1 MPYNKMLIATLKCET
16 IAFKAL
22 INALNV
28 QMSEAQRLIDK
39 RRVFCN
45 GTLVESKNQI
55 LSGKLEVISYQNAA
69 RGEKPVF
76 ETEDFAVFDKQ
87 SGVLSHPNGR
97 KCEYSLCDEAWT
109 LYGKQAGVAHRLDR
123 ETSGLILIAKNKAAQ
138 RDLKGLFESKMVQK
152 EYLTLVYGLV
162 ESEFSVNLPMKL
174 AKNYDDIKTRM
185 KICDLKEGGKP
196 AITSFKRLEYFENIA
211 EIKAKMGI
219 CAENEGKRLNLSKD
233 FDLNGILNGDL
244 NKGEKLNSSKDFGLK
259 GGLNGI
265 LNGDLNKGELA
276 FESPCENVCKC
287 FENPAFKCGES
298 LSNGLSL
305 VLAKPLTGRQH
316 QIRLHLFHSTH
327 KILGEPLYGLKKPQI
342 ERLLDGKMS
351 EDERLFLT
359 GAKRLCLHSN
369 RLCFEFKGKKFDIVS
384 KRNIVAEFFE
394 ALSL

>member
-55 LSGKLEVISYQNAA
+55 LSGKLEIISYQNAA

-138 RDLKGLFESKMVQK
+138 RDLKALFESKMVQK
-152 EYLTLVYGLV
+152 EYLALVYGLV

-196 AITSFKRLEYFENIA
+196 AITNFKRLEFFENIA

-233 FDLNGILNGDL
+233 CDLNGALNEGERLNSKAYDLDGILNGDL
-244 NKGEKLNSSKDFGLK
+244 NGV
-259 GGLNGI
+259 
-265 LNGDLNKGELA
+265 LNKGEPA
-276 FESPCENVCKC
+276 FESPFENACKC

>member
-1 MPYNKMLIATLKCET
+1 MLIATLKCET

-22 INALNV
+22 INSLNV

-55 LSGKLEVISYQNAA
+55 LSGKLELISYQNAA

-109 LYGKQAGVAHRLDR
+109 LYGKDACVAHRLDR

-138 RDLKGLFESKMVQK
+138 RDLKALFEGKMVQK
-152 EYLTLVYGLV
+152 EYLALVYGLV

-185 KICDLKEGGKP
+185 KICPLENGGKP
-196 AITSFKRLEYFENIA
+196 AVTKFKRLEYFENIA
-211 EIKAKMGI
+211 DIRARMGI
-219 CAENEGKRLNLSKD
+219 CVENEDKRLNLSKG
-233 FDLNGILNGDL
+233 FDLNSGLNGVL
-244 NKGEKLNSSKDFGLK
+244 NKGEH
-259 GGLNGI
+259 I
-265 LNGDLNKGELA
+265 
-276 FESPCENVCKC
+276 FESPFENAYKC
-287 FENPAFKCGES
+287 FENPMAKSGES
-298 LSNGLSL
+298 LSSGLSL

-316 QIRLHLFHSTH
+316 QIRLHLFHSGH

-369 RLCFEFKGKKFDIVS
+369 RLCFEFRGKKFDIKS
-384 KRNIVAEFFE
+384 KRDIFAEFME
-394 ALSL
+394 SLK

>member
-138 RDLKGLFESKMVQK
+138 RDLKALFEGKMVQK
-152 EYLTLVYGLV
+152 EYLALVYGLV

-185 KICDLKEGGKP
+185 KICDLKDGGKP
-196 AITSFKRLEYFENIA
+196 AVTSFKRLEYFENIA
-211 EIKAKMGI
+211 DIRAKMGI

-233 FDLNGILNGDL
+233 FGLNGVLNGILNSGLNGDL
-244 NKGEKLNSSKDFGLK
+244 NKGENLV
-259 GGLNGI
+259 
-265 LNGDLNKGELA
+265 
-276 FESPCENVCKC
+276 FESPCEPFEN
-287 FENPAFKCGES
+287 FENPVAKCDES
-298 LSNGLSL
+298 LSRGLSL

-316 QIRLHLFHSTH
+316 QIRLHLFHSGH

-369 RLCFEFKGKKFDIVS
+369 RLCFEFKGKKFDIIS

>member
-109 LYGKQAGVAHRLDR
+109 LYGKQACVAHRLDR

-152 EYLTLVYGLV
+152 EYLALVAGQV
-162 ESEFSVNLPMKL
+162 EAEFSVNLPMKL

-211 EIKAKMGI
+211 EIKARMGI
-219 CAENEGKRLNLSKD
+219 YAENEGKRLNLSKD
-233 FDLNGILNGDL
+233 FGLNGGLNGALNSDL
-244 NKGEKLNSSKDFGLK
+244 NKGENLV
-259 GGLNGI
+259 
-265 LNGDLNKGELA
+265 
-276 FESPCENVCKC
+276 FESPFENACKC
-287 FENPAFKCGES
+287 FENPVAKCDES
-298 LSNGLSL
+298 LSRGLSL

-316 QIRLHLFHSTH
+316 QIRLHLFHSGH

-384 KRNIVAEFFE
+384 KRDILTEF
-394 ALSL
+394 LSSLG

>member
-55 LSGKLEVISYQNAA
+55 LSGKLEIISYQNAA

-138 RDLKGLFESKMVQK
+138 RDLKGLFEGKMVQK
-152 EYLTLVYGLV
+152 EYLALVVGRV
-162 ESEFSVNLPMKL
+162 EAEFSVNLPMKL

-185 KICDLKEGGKP
+185 KICDLKDGGKP
-196 AITSFKRLEYFENIA
+196 AITEFKRLEYFENIA

-244 NKGEKLNSSKDFGLK
+244 NKGEKLISKAFDLS
-259 GGLNGI
+259 GGLNG
-265 LNGDLNKGELA
+265 DLDEGENLV
-276 FESPCENVCKC
+276 FESPFENACKC
-287 FENPAFKCGES
+287 FENSMAKCGES
-298 LSNGLSL
+298 LSRGLSL
-305 VLAKPLTGRQH
+305 VLARPLTGRQH
-316 QIRLHLFHSTH
+316 QIRLHLFHSGH

-394 ALSL
+394 ALFE

>member
-1 MPYNKMLIATLKCET
+1 MLIATLKCET

-55 LSGKLEVISYQNAA
+55 LSGKLEIISYQNAA

-138 RDLKGLFESKMVQK
+138 RDLKALFESKMVQK
-152 EYLTLVYGLV
+152 EYLALVAGQV
-162 ESEFSVNLPMKL
+162 EAEFSVNLPMKL

-185 KICDLKEGGKP
+185 KICLVENGGKP
-196 AITSFKRLEYFENIA
+196 AVTKFKRLEYFENIA

-233 FDLNGILNGDL
+233 F
-244 NKGEKLNSSKDFGLK
+244 
-259 GGLNGI
+259 GLNGI
-265 LNGDLNKGELA
+265 LDGGLNGGENLV
-276 FESPCENVCKC
+276 FESPFENACKC
-287 FENPAFKCGES
+287 FENSMAKCGES
-298 LSNGLSL
+298 LSRGLSL
-305 VLAKPLTGRQH
+305 VLARPLTGRQH
-316 QIRLHLFHSTH
+316 QIRLHLFHSGH
-327 KILGEPLYGLKKPQI
+327 KILGEPLYGLKKSQI

-351 EDERLFLT
+351 ENERLFLT

-369 RLCFEFKGKKFDIVS
+369 RLCFEFKGKKFDIIS